1 MRPDDGPGARGTT
14 LYFLQDMPMLQNPD
28 RTGIPKVGAIGGLL
42 AAALFA
48 GKWFK
53 PIVQSHLIPTQTTP
67 TGRAQQFSDARL
79 KRNVVR
85 VGKLDNRVV
94 LYRFNYL
101 NSSDVYVGVIAQEV
115 LAVVPEAVIIGED
128 GFMRVNYER
137 LGTRMMTWEEW
148 QKQRERRFRLV
159 K

>member
-1 MRPDDGPGARGTT
+1 
-14 LYFLQDMPMLQNPD
+14 
-28 RTGIPKVGAIGGLL
+28 
-42 AAALFA
+42 
-48 GKWFK
+48 
-53 PIVQSHLIPTQTTP
+53 
-67 TGRAQQFSDARL
+67 L

-101 NSSDVYVGVIAQEV
+101 DSSDVYVGVIAQEV

-137 LGTRMMTWEEW
+137 LGTRMMTWDEW

>member
-1 MRPDDGPGARGTT
+1 M
-14 LYFLQDMPMLQNPD
+14 LMLQNPD
-28 RTGIPKVGAIGGLL
+28 RTGIPKFGAIGGLL
-42 AAALFA
+42 TAALFA
-48 GKWFK
+48 GKWLK
-53 PIVQSHLIPTQTTP
+53 LIVQSNLVPAHAQASRVEAPKTTP

-101 NSSDVYVGVIAQEV
+101 DSSDVYVGVIAQEV
-115 LAVVPEAVIIGED
+115 LAVVPQAVIIGED

-137 LGTRMMTWEEW
+137 LGTRMMTWDEW

>member
-1 MRPDDGPGARGTT
+1 
-14 LYFLQDMPMLQNPD
+14 MLQNPD
-28 RTGIPKVGAIGGLL
+28 RTGIPKVGAIGGLVT
-42 AAALFA
+42 ATLFA
-48 GKWFK
+48 DEWFK
-53 PIVQSHLIPTQTTP
+53 PIVQSNLISTRAQASRVGVLGTTP
-67 TGRAQQFSDARL
+67 TRRAQQLSDARL

-101 NSSDVYVGVIAQEV
+101 DSSDVYVGVIAQEV

-137 LGTRMMTWEEW
+137 LGTRMMTWDEW

>member
-1 MRPDDGPGARGTT
+1 M
-14 LYFLQDMPMLQNPD
+14 LMLQNPD
-28 RTGIPKVGAIGGLL
+28 RTDIPKVGAIGGLVT
-42 AAALFA
+42 AALFA

-53 PIVQSHLIPTQTTP
+53 PIVRSNLIPTPAQGSRVGAPKTTP
-67 TGRAQQFSDARL
+67 TGRAHQLSDARL

-101 NSSDVYVGVIAQEV
+101 DSSDVYVGVIAQEV

-137 LGTRMMTWEEW
+137 LGTRMMTWDEW

>member
-1 MRPDDGPGARGTT
+1 
-14 LYFLQDMPMLQNPD
+14 
-28 RTGIPKVGAIGGLL
+28 
-42 AAALFA
+42 
-48 GKWFK
+48 
-53 PIVQSHLIPTQTTP
+53 
-67 TGRAQQFSDARL
+67 
-79 KRNVVR
+79 
-85 VGKLDNRVV
+85 V

-101 NSSDVYVGVIAQEV
+101 DSSDVYVGVIAQEV

-137 LGTRMMTWEEW
+137 LGTRMMTWDEW

>member
-1 MRPDDGPGARGTT
+1 
-14 LYFLQDMPMLQNPD
+14 
-28 RTGIPKVGAIGGLL
+28 
-42 AAALFA
+42 
-48 GKWFK
+48 
-53 PIVQSHLIPTQTTP
+53 
-67 TGRAQQFSDARL
+67 L

-101 NSSDVYVGVIAQEV
+101 DSSDVYVGVIAQEV
-115 LAVVPEAVIIGED
+115 LALVPEAVIIGED

-137 LGTRMMTWEEW
+137 LGTRMMTWDEW

>member
-1 MRPDDGPGARGTT
+1 M
-14 LYFLQDMPMLQNPD
+14 LMLQNPD
-28 RTGIPKVGAIGGLL
+28 RTDIPKVGAIRGLVT
-42 AAALFA
+42 AALLA

-53 PIVQSHLIPTQTTP
+53 PVVQSNLIPMRAQASGVGARKTTP
-67 TGRAQQFSDARL
+67 TGRAQQLSDARL

-101 NSSDVYVGVIAQEV
+101 DSSDVYVGVIAQEV

-137 LGTRMMTWEEW
+137 LGTRMMTWDEW
-148 QKQRERRFRLV
+148 QRQRERRFRLV

>member
-1 MRPDDGPGARGTT
+1 
-14 LYFLQDMPMLQNPD
+14 MLQNPD
-28 RTGIPKVGAIGGLL
+28 RTGIPKVGAIGGLVT
-42 AAALFA
+42 ATLFA
-48 GKWFK
+48 DEWFK
-53 PIVQSHLIPTQTTP
+53 PIVQSNLISTRAQASRVGALGTTP
-67 TGRAQQFSDARL
+67 TRRAQQLSDARL

-101 NSSDVYVGVIAQEV
+101 DSSDVYVGVIAQEV
-115 LAVVPEAVIIGED
+115 LALVPEAVIIGED

-137 LGTRMMTWEEW
+137 LGTRMMTWDEW

>member
-1 MRPDDGPGARGTT
+1 M
-14 LYFLQDMPMLQNPD
+14 LMLQNPD
-28 RTGIPKVGAIGGLL
+28 RTGIPKVGAIGGLVT
-42 AAALFA
+42 AARFA

-53 PIVQSHLIPTQTTP
+53 PIVRSNLFPTPAQGSRVGAPRTTP
-67 TGRAQQFSDARL
+67 TGRAQQLSDARL

-101 NSSDVYVGVIAQEV
+101 DSSDVYVGVIAQEV

-137 LGTRMMTWEEW
+137 LGTRMMTWDEW

>member
-1 MRPDDGPGARGTT
+1 
-14 LYFLQDMPMLQNPD
+14 MLQNPD
-28 RTGIPKVGAIGGLL
+28 RTGILKVGAIGGL
-42 AAALFA
+42 ATTALIA

-53 PIVQSHLIPTQTTP
+53 PVVQSILIPAHAQASRVGAPTTTS
-67 TGRAQQFSDARL
+67 TGRTPQFSDARL

-101 NSSDVYVGVIAQEV
+101 DSSDVYVGVIAQEV

-137 LGTRMMTWEEW
+137 LGTRMMTWDEW